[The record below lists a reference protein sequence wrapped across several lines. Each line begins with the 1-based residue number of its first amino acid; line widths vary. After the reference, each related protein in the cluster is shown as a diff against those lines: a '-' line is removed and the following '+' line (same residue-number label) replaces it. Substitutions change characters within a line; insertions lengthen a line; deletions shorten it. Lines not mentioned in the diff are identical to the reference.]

1 MKALVITL
9 IMSTFLTAGSIYDF
23 KVTGLDGKDI
33 DLSAYKGKKILIVNT
48 ASKCG
53 LTPQFE
59 GLEALYKKYK
69 DKLPGCPS
77 PTSHKKPL
85 STTNTNSLS
94 NAKR

>member
-9 IMSTFLTAGSIYDF
+9 IMSTLLTAGSIYEF
-23 KVTGLDGKDI
+23 KVAGLDGKDI

-59 GLEALYKKYK
+59 GLESLYKKTER
-69 DKLPGCPS
+69 L
-77 PTSHKKPL
+77 
-85 STTNTNSLS
+85 
-94 NAKR
+94 